1 MRIDPANKPEIQG
14 PLPGS
19 NGSPQPVGSGGAQPA
34 AQTGRPETTE
44 AVHKSYIRRAVACDD
59 VDLQAVA
66 EAKKLIEAGQLDT
79 PEAVARAA
87 ENIVVRGI

>member
-14 PLPGS
+14 FLPGS
-19 NGSPQPVGSGGAQPA
+19 NGSAQPVGPGVGRPI

-44 AVHKSYIRRAVACDD
+44 VVHKSYIRRAVAGDD

-66 EAKKLIEAGQLDT
+66 EAKKLIEDGLLDT
-79 PEAVARAA
+79 PEAIASAA
-87 ENIVVRGI
+87 ENIIIRGI

>member
-1 MRIDPANKPEIQG
+1 VRIDPANKPEIQS

-19 NGSPQPVGSGGAQPA
+19 NASPQPLRPGDRRPA
-34 AQTGRPETTE
+34 AQTGRPQTTE
-44 AVHKSYIRRAVACDD
+44 AVHESYIRRAIAGDD

-66 EAKKLIEAGQLDT
+66 EAKRLIEAGQLDT
-79 PEAVARAA
+79 PEAIARAA